1 MVRSASLLF
10 SLLGLFIL
18 SGCIR
23 DRVIAP
29 AERMI
34 EKGDTSDF
42 GLEGTW
48 VERLDPNSEPFERQP
63 ERLAIVRDENEKG
76 LYYIH
81 GAGLEQHKPRF
92 RVAKYREDADY
103 LIVEFEYEW
112 GESVV
117 RTLGLAIHEGERL
130 HVSWLTSTN
139 LVKSLRTD
147 KHSAVLEHNGFSTI
161 VHADADELVA
171 TIRKHGHELKSS
183 SHRTFAR
190 ATPEA
195 E

>member
-1 MVRSASLLF
+1 MVRSVSLLF
-10 SLLGLFIL
+10 SLLSLFIL

-29 AERMI
+29 AEQMI
-34 EKGDTSDF
+34 ESGDTSDF

-48 VERLDPNSEPFERQP
+48 VEQLDPNSEPFKREP
-63 ERLAIVRDENEKG
+63 GTLTIVRDENEKD
-76 LYYIH
+76 LYHIH
-81 GAGLEQHKPRF
+81 GEGLEQHKPRF
-92 RVAKYREDADY
+92 RVAKYREDSDC
-103 LIVEFEYEW
+103 LVVEFEYEW
-112 GESVV
+112 GELVV
-117 RTLGLAIHEGERL
+117 RSLGLAIHDGERL

-161 VHADADELVA
+161 VHADADELIA
-171 TIRKHGHELKSS
+171 TIRKHGGDLVSTS
-183 SHRTFAR
+183 QRSFAR
-190 ATPEA
+190 ANPEA